1 MTILKHGHERDAGIE
16 RGILG
21 NRRKVGMSHY
31 FDLAVCCYEANF
43 MMCYRAVPLR

>member
-1 MTILKHGHERDAGIE
+1 MTILKHGQERNTGIE

-31 FDLAVCCYEANF
+31 FDLAVCCYLANF
-43 MMCYRAVPLR
+43 MMCYGAVLLC